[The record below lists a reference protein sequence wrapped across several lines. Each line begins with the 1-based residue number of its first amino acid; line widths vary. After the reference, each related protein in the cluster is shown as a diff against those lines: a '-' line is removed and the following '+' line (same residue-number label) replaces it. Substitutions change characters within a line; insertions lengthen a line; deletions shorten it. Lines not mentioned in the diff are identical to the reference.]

1 MELTQLRRSTTDGRV
16 AGVCVMLADRWR
28 IDPMLIRVAAL
39 LLALSSGIGLV
50 LYAAAWLAIP
60 AQGSDRAPID
70 SVLPGLRRLNRGW
83 WIAGLIIACIAVAS
97 ALASVLPFGIGP
109 AAVMAAVWYFG
120 WYRPSRQ
127 QAVTSSTTPE
137 SPPPALASRPFTEP
151 TAFTEAAAVWQQRVQ
166 AYLEAKGTP
175 TPRAPSPASDPGY
188 SLDAFLTLPDP
199 VGLYAQEEEATAP
212 ATATTTPSATPVP
225 PAPVVAAVAP
235 ASARA
240 KRRTG
245 RMHLIGWSL
254 VFIAVGVVAAL
265 DMTMVVSPLAYPAA
279 LLLAV
284 GLAHIIGAWLPRP
297 RGLFV
302 VAILL
307 TLITGMVAAPAPQ
320 ANDTTVRYA
329 SVAHLPVAPVE
340 HGSGRLVADLSQ
352 LPLNTDTA
360 YTVGVDAGNL
370 VILVPPE
377 TNVKVIWSVGV
388 GDAQVLGAHTED
400 GINFGAT
407 TLSNG
412 SDPNGPTLTIHARVS
427 VGQLVVTR

>member
-28 IDPMLIRVAAL
+28 VDPMLIRVAAL

-70 SVLPGLRRLNRGW
+70 SILPGARRLSRGW
-83 WIAGLIIACIAVAS
+83 WIAGLVIACIAAAS

-109 AAVMAAVWYFG
+109 AAVMGAVWYFG

-127 QAVTSSTTPE
+127 QAVTSSTTPHA
-137 SPPPALASRPFTEP
+137 PPPAALASRPFAEP
-151 TAFTEAAAVWQQRVQ
+151 TAFTDAAAAWQQRVQ
-166 AYLEAKGTP
+166 SYLDAKGTP
-175 TPRAPSPASDPGY
+175 ASASASPASDPGY
-188 SLDAFLTLPDP
+188 SLDAFLAMPDP
-199 VGLYAQEEEATAP
+199 VGLYAEDDAAAAAARTAP
-212 ATATTTPSATPVP
+212 PP
-225 PAPVVAAVAP
+225 PAPVA
-235 ASARA
+235 ASAAPVTART

-265 DMTMVVSPLAYPAA
+265 DATREVSPLAYPAA
-279 LLLAV
+279 ILLAV
-284 GLAHIIGAWLPRP
+284 GLAHIVGAWLPRP

-307 TLITGMVAAPAPQ
+307 TLVTGLVAAPAPQ
-320 ANDTTVRYA
+320 TNDSTVRYA
-329 SVAHLPVAPVE
+329 SVAHLPIAPVE
-340 HGSGRLVADLSQ
+340 HGSGRLEADLSQ
-352 LPLNTDTA
+352 LALNSDTD
-360 YTVGVDAGNL
+360 YTVTVDAGNL
-370 VILVPPE
+370 VVVVPPE
-377 TNVKVIWSVGV
+377 ANVRVIWSVGV
-388 GDAQVLGAHTED
+388 GDAQILGAHTED
-400 GINFGAT
+400 GIRFGAD
-407 TLSNG
+407 TLSHG
-412 SDPNGPTLTIHARVS
+412 PDPNGPTLTIHARVG

>member
-28 IDPMLIRVAAL
+28 VDPMLIRVAAL

-60 AQGSDRAPID
+60 AEGSDRAPID
-70 SVLPGLRRLNRGW
+70 SILPGVRRLSRGW
-83 WIAGLIIACIAVAS
+83 WIAGLVIACIAAAS
-97 ALASVLPFGIGP
+97 ALTSVLPFGIGP
-109 AAVMAAVWYFG
+109 AAVMGAVWYFG

-127 QAVTSSTTPE
+127 RAVTPAASP
-137 SPPPALASRPFTEP
+137 PPPALASRPFTEP
-151 TAFTEAAAVWQQRVQ
+151 TAFTEAAAAWQQRVQ
-166 AYLEAKGTP
+166 TYLDAKGTP
-175 TPRAPSPASDPGY
+175 APTQPSPASDPGY
-188 SLDAFLTLPDP
+188 SLEAFLALPDP
-199 VGLYAQEEEATAP
+199 VGLYANDDAAAAP
-212 ATATTTPSATPVP
+212 AATTVTPSAAPISSI
-225 PAPVVAAVAP
+225 PAPAAAAAP
-235 ASARA
+235 VSTRT

-265 DMTMVVSPLAYPAA
+265 DMSMEVSPLAYPAA
-279 LLLAV
+279 ILLAV

-302 VAILL
+302 VAVLL
-307 TLITGMVAAPAPQ
+307 TLVTGLTAAPAPQ

-329 SVAHLPVAPVE
+329 SVAHLPVAPVD

-352 LPLNTDTA
+352 LPLNSDTD
-360 YTVGVDAGNL
+360 YTVSVDAGNL

-388 GDAQVLGAHTED
+388 GDAQILGAHTED
-400 GINFGAT
+400 GIDFGAT
-407 TLSNG
+407 TTSSG
-412 SDPNGPTLTIHARVS
+412 PDPNGPTLTIHARVS

>member
-28 IDPMLIRVAAL
+28 VDPMLIRVAAL

-70 SVLPGLRRLNRGW
+70 SILPGVRRLSRGW
-83 WIAGLIIACIAVAS
+83 WIAGLVIACIAAAS

-109 AAVMAAVWYFG
+109 AAVMGAVWYFG

-127 QAVTSSTTPE
+127 QAVTSSTTP
-137 SPPPALASRPFTEP
+137 PTPPALAGRPFAEP
-151 TAFTEAAAVWQQRVQ
+151 TAFTEAAAAWQQRVQ
-166 AYLEAKGTP
+166 AYLDAKGAP
-175 TPRAPSPASDPGY
+175 TSPPEASPASDPGY
-188 SLDAFLTLPDP
+188 SLDAFLAMPDP
-199 VGLYAQEEEATAP
+199 VGLYAEDEAAEAAAAPPTPPPAAPVTAP
-212 ATATTTPSATPVP
+212 AAPVP
-225 PAPVVAAVAP
+225 T
-235 ASARA
+235 RT
-240 KRRTG
+240 KRRTA

-254 VFIAVGVVAAL
+254 VFIAVGVVAAI
-265 DMTMVVSPLAYPAA
+265 DTTREVSILAYPAA
-279 LLLAV
+279 VLLAL

-307 TLITGMVAAPAPQ
+307 TLVTGVVAAPAPQ
-320 ANDTTVRYA
+320 TNDSTVRYA

-352 LPLNTDTA
+352 LPLNSDTD
-360 YTVGVDAGNL
+360 YTVSVDAGNL
-370 VILVPPE
+370 VVIVPPE
-377 TNVKVIWSVGV
+377 ANVSVIWSVGV
-388 GDAQVLGAHTED
+388 GDAQILGAHSED
-400 GINFGAT
+400 GIDLGAN
-407 TLSNG
+407 TLSRG